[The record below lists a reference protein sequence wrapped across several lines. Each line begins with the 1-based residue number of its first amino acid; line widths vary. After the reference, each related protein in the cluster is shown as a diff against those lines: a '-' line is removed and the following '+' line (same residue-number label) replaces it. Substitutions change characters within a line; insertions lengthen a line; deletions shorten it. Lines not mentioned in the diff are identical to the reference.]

1 MLTFSQGKK
10 GGQQHRRRKRGFAIA
25 RLDSAAAPSSGHTKS
40 AKRGLHRQLYVQV
53 ITAILLGGMIGH
65 FLPEVGVALKP
76 LGDAFIRLVKMVIA
90 PIIFFTIVT
99 GIAGMKDIGALGS
112 VAAKAFGYFLFFS
125 TIALIIGLVVANVV
139 QPGAG
144 MNVDPASLLGA
155 EVGTYVKAAEDQTLV
170 GFLIAIIPETV
181 TGAFAQGNLL
191 QVLFFSIFFGIALVA
206 AGKPAEPVVDL
217 LAAAGHAFFHLVTIF
232 MKAAPIGAFG
242 AFAFTIG
249 KYGIASIA
257 NLATLVAT
265 FYLTSAFFV
274 VVILGLVCRASGFS
288 IFTLLRYL
296 KAELFLV
303 LGTSSSE
310 AALPS
315 LMEKMERAGC
325 ARPIVGV
332 VVPTGYSFNLDGT
345 NIYMTLAALFIAQ
358 AINIELSMGDQLL
371 LLGVAMLSSKGAAG
385 VTGAG
390 FITLAATL
398 SIVPSVPVAGLA
410 LILGIDRFM
419 SECRA
424 LTNFIGNAV
433 ATVVVSRWEG
443 GLDEE
448 RFGAV
453 LQRGEFVESEMPLLP
468 PVESDPD

>member
-1 MLTFSQGKK
+1 LQIESFDQ
-10 GGQQHRRRKRGFAIA
+10 
-25 RLDSAAAPSSGHTKS
+25 LDTMTAP
-40 AKRGLHRQLYVQV
+40 KRGLHRQLYVQV
-53 ITAILLGGMIGH
+53 ITAILLGGLIGH
-65 FLPEVGVALKP
+65 FFPEFGVALKP

-112 VAAKAFGYFLFFS
+112 VAAKAFSYFLFFS
-125 TIALIIGLVVANVV
+125 TVALIVGLVAANLVK
-139 QPGAG
+139 PGAG
-144 MNVDPASLLGA
+144 MNVDPLTLSGSD
-155 EVGTYVKAAEDQTLV
+155 VGTYVKAAAEQSLV
-170 GFLIAIIPETV
+170 QFAMNIIPETV
-181 TGAFAQGNLL
+181 TGAFSQGNLL
-191 QVLFFSIFFGIALVA
+191 QVLFFSIFFGIALVS
-206 AGKPAEPVVDL
+206 AGATAKPVVDL
-217 LAAAGHAFFHLVTIF
+217 LTSASHAFFHLVTIF

-274 VVILGLVCRASGFS
+274 IVILGLVCRTSGFS

-325 ARPIVGV
+325 SKPIVGV

-358 AINIELSMGDQLL
+358 AMNIDLTLGDQLL

-424 LTNFIGNAV
+424 ITNFIGNGV

-448 RFGAV
+448 RFAAV
-453 LQRGEFVESEMPLLP
+453 LQRGEFTDFKAPLAE
-468 PVESDPD
+468 PVETDPD